1 MHPHR
6 TRRAIPLI
14 VTLIAAAMSILP
26 GAQSHLPALHLNTTE
41 VTCLCPIG
49 DTVWVGTGGGC
60 LLWPADGNGVP
71 THISTENE
79 LLSSNAVAD
88 ICPGPVPGSVAVAT
102 RRGLCILADEGDGWT
117 PVAGASLPGRATALC
132 VGAEGLLA
140 AVDGQLYI
148 AAPRVTPW
156 QWAALGLPLPTPARC
171 VYRGA
176 DSVLAGTAG
185 GLYRLNADAW
195 EKLIHSEAPLAAM
208 VNDITSLGE
217 TLYVATA
224 GGLFRFEEGV
234 WACLGP
240 AEGLP
245 DAHVTALT
253 VRGEDLYIGT
263 FGGGAAI
270 LRKGRITAVHGS
282 PGYITSLGA
291 TDKAIWAGT
300 PESGVRAW
308 NGATWQQLT
317 RPGEPPG
324 NNITGVAAGTGGDVW
339 IGTFDRGVG
348 RLREGMGWSSMPT
361 GDLWINHLCF
371 GRGRPWARTSGGDLL
386 VPDKDRWRKLTRQD
400 GLLKDWTSSV
410 QVSGGNVWVGTWG
423 AVSKFD
429 GKKWHH
435 FAPKPALEGQVVTSV
450 ATMGPDIWVGTAK
463 GGLCRYNGESGLW
476 ETYSL
481 GSGITDTWVTCLD
494 VWDGRLWVGTFSGGL
509 CSWDGRNWRSVRA
522 PSPLPSDRIN
532 CLAHDRDLY
541 VGTLDGL
548 VIYDGNGWEPVS
560 RELLPHETVQSL
572 CVNGPRLWVGT
583 PEGLA
588 WLRLAAQ

>member
-1 MHPHR
+1 MHPRR
-6 TRRAIPLI
+6 TRRAIPFI
-14 VTLIAAAMSILP
+14 VTLIAAAMSMLP
-26 GAQSHLPALHLNTTE
+26 GAQTHLPALHLNTTE
-41 VTCLCPIG
+41 VTCICPVV
-49 DTVWVGTGGGC
+49 DTVWVGTSGGC

-79 LLSSNAVAD
+79 LLPSNAVAN
-88 ICPGPVPGSVAVAT
+88 ICPGPMPGTVAVAT
-102 RRGLCILADEGDGWT
+102 RRGLCILAEEGDGWT

-132 VGAEGLLA
+132 VGDDDILA
-140 AVDGQLYI
+140 AVEGQLYSG
-148 AAPRVTPW
+148 AADTTPW
-156 QWAALGLPLPTPARC
+156 HWAALGPPLPTPARC
-171 VYRGA
+171 LYRNDDGLL
-176 DSVLAGTAG
+176 VGTAA
-185 GLYRLNADAW
+185 GLYRLEGDTW

-224 GGLFRFEEGV
+224 GGLFRFGEGA
-234 WACLGP
+234 WACLGA

-263 FGGGAAI
+263 FGGGMAV
-270 LRKGRITAVHGS
+270 LHKGRITQVHGS

-291 TDKAIWAGT
+291 TEKAVWAGT
-300 PESGVRAW
+300 PESGVGAW
-308 NGATWQQLT
+308 NGATWLQLT

-324 NNITGVAAGTGGDVW
+324 NNITGVAAGAGGDVW

-386 VPDKDRWRKLTRQD
+386 VPGKDHWRKLTRQD

-410 QVSGGNVWVGTWG
+410 QTSGGNVWVGTWG

-429 GKKWHH
+429 GKRWHH
-435 FAPKPALEGQVVTSV
+435 FAPKPALEGQVVTCV

-463 GGLCRYNGESGLW
+463 GGLCRYVGRSGIW

-481 GSGITDTWVTCLD
+481 GNGITDTWVTCLD

-509 CSWDGRNWRSVRA
+509 CSWDGTNWRSVRA

-532 CLAHDRDLY
+532 CIAHDLNLY

-548 VIYDGNGWEPVS
+548 LIYDGKDWTPIA

-572 CVNGPRLWVGT
+572 CVNGSRLWVGT

-588 WLRLAAQ
+588 WLCLPPD